1 MELSNRL
8 KEQLSAY
15 CKEQF
20 TTDKLCK
27 KMAEQVRRQCELI
40 GQNPEDMTCT
50 ILDERVCKRFTDY
63 LNVPLEPKN
72 TFGKRFITA
81 MLTKYPK

>member
-1 MELSNRL
+1 MELYNRL

-20 TTDKLCK
+20 TTDELCK
-27 KMAEQVRRQCELI
+27 KMAEQVRWQCELT

-50 ILDERVCKRFTDY
+50 ILDEKVCKRFTDY

-81 MLTKYPK
+81 LLTKYPK

>member
-1 MELSNRL
+1 
-8 KEQLSAY
+8 
-15 CKEQF
+15 
-20 TTDKLCK
+20 
-27 KMAEQVRRQCELI
+27 
-40 GQNPEDMTCT
+40 MTCT

>member
-1 MELSNRL
+1 M
-8 KEQLSAY
+8 
-15 CKEQF
+15 
-20 TTDKLCK
+20 T
-27 KMAEQVRRQCELI
+27 EQVRRQCELS

-50 ILDERVCKRFTDY
+50 VLDERVCKRFTDY

-81 MLTKYPK
+81 LLTKYPK